1 MGKKLKNDKRT
12 IDSNLEIQMN
22 LANDL
27 AWRNPRL
34 RVLAEKYPNRFA
46 DMVYNP
52 SIDSKYR
59 EFDKLFTEIFG
70 EVFPKFPFPVLR
82 DKQHEKRPSELV
94 LKIDLNYTKEEIFN
108 VVERFFDSAANKY
121 KSDHHIKHKRKNPQK
136 WLDYLE
142 IWDLKSGNGPWKKLD
157 DGFKIPPPFFK
168 GEGSQWTF
176 EEIAKYKYPE
186 DKEPEE
192 LQRAVDRIK
201 KQYKAA
207 YKLICGEK
215 YSPNDAKQ
223 RFNQFVADNNNE
235 RVLCNKCKEQP
246 DCDCLCP
253 LMLEELAKYEVKRK
267 QLLVSDSGKID
278 LEKFSKSRKSPS
290 AD

>member
-1 MGKKLKNDKRT
+1 MGKKSKNDKRT

-27 AWRNPRL
+27 ACRNPRL

-108 VVERFFDSAANKY
+108 SVERFFDSAANKY
-121 KSDHHIKHKRKNPQK
+121 KSDHRIKHQRKNPQK

-142 IWDLKSGNGPWKKLD
+142 IWDLRRGNGPWTKLD
-157 DGFKIPPPFFK
+157 DGFKIPPHLFK
-168 GEGSQWTF
+168 SKSSPWTF
-176 EEIAKYKYPE
+176 EWIAKYKYPE
-186 DKEPEE
+186 AQEPED
-192 LQRAVDRIK
+192 LQRAINRVK

-215 YSPNDAKQ
+215 YNPEDAKQ
-223 RFNQFVADNNNE
+223 RFNQFVEDNNNE
-235 RVLCNKCKEQP
+235 RVLCDKCKEKP
-246 DCDCLCP
+246 YCEDLCP

-267 QLLVSDSGKID
+267 ELPVSNRGKID
-278 LEKFSKSRKSPS
+278 LEKFKKSRKSPS

>member
-1 MGKKLKNDKRT
+1 MGKKSKNDKRT

-46 DMVYNP
+46 DMVFNP

-59 EFDKLFTEIFG
+59 EFDKLFAKIFG

-94 LKIDLNYTKEEIFN
+94 LKIDLNYTKEEIFFA
-108 VVERFFDSAANKY
+108 VERFFDSAEIKY
-121 KSDHHIKHKRKNPQK
+121 KSDHHIKHQRKNLQK

-142 IWDLKSGNGPWKKLD
+142 IWDLRSGNGPWTKLE
-157 DGFKIPPPFFK
+157 DGFKIPPSLFK
-168 GEGSQWTF
+168 SEGSRWTF
-176 EEIAKYKYPE
+176 EQIAKYKYPE
-186 DKEPEE
+186 AKEPDE
-192 LQRAVDRIK
+192 LQRAIDRIK

-215 YSPNDAKQ
+215 YNPEDAKQ
-223 RFNQFVADNNNE
+223 RLNQFVADNNNE
-235 RVLCNKCKEQP
+235 RVLCDKCKEEP
-246 DCDCLCP
+246 YCDCLCP
-253 LMLEELAKYEVKRK
+253 TMEEELAKYEVKRK
-267 QLLVSDSGKID
+267 ELLVPYPGKKD
-278 LEKFSKSRKSPS
+278 LEKFSKSSKSSS